1 MQPGSATPFCLKG
14 RTAVITGGAS
24 GIGLAIAEAFAR
36 QGAAVH
42 ILDLREEAASAAAGQ
57 IQEAGG
63 SAQAH
68 VCDVTD
74 AKSVDATFGKLFQ
87 AGQVHILVNNAGI
100 AHVGSLGTTSEED
113 FDRILRVNVKGVYLC
128 TRAAIAHMQAN
139 RGGVIL
145 NMCSI
150 AATAGLSN
158 RFAYST
164 SKGAVLS
171 MTLSVARD
179 YLHDGIRCNAISPA
193 RVHTP
198 FVDGFL
204 AKNYPGREGEMMG
217 KLSSA
222 QPVGRMAKP
231 EEVANLALY
240 LCSDEASFIT
250 GENYYI
256 DGGFMNLREIQAS

>member
-42 ILDLREEAASAAAGQ
+42 ILDLREEGAFAAARQ
-57 IQEAGG
+57 IKEAGG

-68 VCDVTD
+68 GCDVTD
-74 AKSVDATFGKLFQ
+74 AKSIDSAFAKIMQ
-87 AGQVHILVNNAGI
+87 AGRVHILVNNAGI

-113 FDRILRVNVKGVYLC
+113 FDRVLRVNVKGVYLC
-128 TRAAIAHMQAN
+128 TRAAIGHMQAN
-139 RGGVIL
+139 KGGVIL

>member
-1 MQPGSATPFCLKG
+1 MQSGAANPFCLKG

-24 GIGLAIAEAFAR
+24 GIGLAIAENFAR
-36 QGAAVH
+36 HGAAVH
-42 ILDLREEAASAAAGQ
+42 ILDLREEAAASAAQ
-57 IQEAGG
+57 KITSAGG
-63 SAQAH
+63 SADAH
-68 VCDVTD
+68 ACDVTD
-74 AKSVDATFGKLFQ
+74 AKSVDAALGKIFL
-87 AGQVHILVNNAGI
+87 AGPVHILVNNAGI
-100 AHVGSLGTTSEED
+100 AHVGSLSTTSEED

-128 TRAAIAHMQAN
+128 TRAAIGPMQAN

-150 AATAGLSN
+150 AATAGLAN

-204 AKNYPGREGEMMG
+204 AKNYPGREGEMMS

-231 EEVANLALY
+231 DEVANLALY

-256 DGGFMNLREIQAS
+256 DGGFMNLREIQTS